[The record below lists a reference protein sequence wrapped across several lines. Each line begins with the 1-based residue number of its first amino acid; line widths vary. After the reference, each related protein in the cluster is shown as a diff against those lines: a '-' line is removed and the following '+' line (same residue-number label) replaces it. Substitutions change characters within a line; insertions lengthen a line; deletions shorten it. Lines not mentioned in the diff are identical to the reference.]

1 MVESPRPLKS
11 LVVVGLGYVGIPVA
25 ALFAKSGL
33 KVTGLEVDPKK
44 VDAINKGHY
53 PIEGDEPG
61 LPELIAETV
70 GKGTLK
76 ASLDPAVVR
85 DADAVILCVQTPFD
99 TKTGEPRYEHLKA
112 ALKGVGKNMRKGT
125 LVVVE
130 STIAPTTMDRVVRPT
145 LEEASGMKAGADF
158 LLGNCPERVMP
169 GKLLHNLESYDRVL
183 GGIDAVTHSRM
194 KELYSRIVKAPLD
207 PVDMLTAEVVKSFE
221 NTYRDVE
228 IALANEF
235 ARYCDV
241 LGVDFFEV
249 RELVNR
255 VESRNLHLPG
265 AGVGGHCIPKDTYL
279 LAYGTKGR
287 FHPELMLLAR
297 KVNDAMPDYMADLTK
312 RALEKA
318 GQKAKG
324 STVAVL
330 GYSYLGDSDDVR
342 NTPADPYIDA
352 MRQAGATV
360 RVHDPLVAEGF
371 GPGPVQHDLD
381 AVVKDADAVVVLTAH
396 KQYKTLDL
404 NQLRKKM
411 RTAVL
416 VDGRRVY
423 QRADAEK
430 AGFMFEAVGY

>member
-1 MVESPRPLKS
+1 MTPAPPLQS

-44 VDAINKGHY
+44 VEAINRGHY

-61 LPELIAETV
+61 LPELIRDTV
-70 GKGTLK
+70 GKGLLE
-76 ASLDPAVVR
+76 ASLDPAVVK
-85 DADAVILCVQTPFD
+85 DADAIILCVQTPFD
-99 TKTGEPRYEHLKA
+99 TTTGEPRYEHLKA
-112 ALKGVGKNMRKGT
+112 ALRNVGKNLRRGA

-130 STIAPTTMDRVVRPT
+130 STIAPTTMDRVVRPV
-145 LEEASGMKAGADF
+145 LEEASGMKAGSGF

-169 GKLLHNLESYDRVL
+169 GKLLHNLETYDRVL
-183 GGIDAVTHSRM
+183 GGIDAATHARM
-194 KELYSRIVKAPLD
+194 HQLYSRIVKGSLD
-207 PVDMLTAEVVKSFE
+207 PVDMLTAEVVKAFE

-241 LGVDFFEV
+241 VGVDFFAV

-297 KVNDAMPDYMADLTK
+297 KVNDAMPDYMVDLTLS
-312 RALEKA
+312 ALEKA
-318 GQKAKG
+318 GRMAKG
-324 STVAVL
+324 AQVAVL

-342 NTPADPYIDA
+342 NTPADPYIAA
-352 MRQAGATV
+352 MRAKGAVV
-360 RVHDPLVAEGF
+360 RVHDPLVAAGV
-371 GPGPVQHDLD
+371 GPGPVEHGLED
-381 AVVKDADAVVVLTAH
+381 VVKGADAVVLLTAH
-396 KQYKTLDL
+396 KQYKALDL
-404 NQLRKKM
+404 ARLRKSV
-411 RTAVL
+411 RTPVL
-416 VDGRRVY
+416 VDGRRIFG
-423 QRADAEK
+423 RNAAEK
-430 AGFMFEAVGY
+430 AGFIFEAVGY

>member
-1 MVESPRPLKS
+1 MAQLRPLQS

-33 KVTGLEVDPKK
+33 RVTGLEVDAKK
-44 VDAINKGHY
+44 VDAINRGEY

-61 LPELIAETV
+61 LPELIRDTV
-70 GKGTLK
+70 GRGLLK
-76 ASLDPAVVR
+76 ASLDPSVVK
-85 DADAVILCVQTPFD
+85 DVDAVILCVQTPFD
-99 TKTGEPRYEHLKA
+99 TATGEPRYEHLKS
-112 ALKGVGKNMRKGT
+112 ALRNVGKHLRKGT

-145 LEEASGMKAGADF
+145 LEEASGLKAGQDF

-169 GKLLHNLESYDRVL
+169 GKLLHNLETYDRVL
-183 GGIDAVTHSRM
+183 GGIDAATHARM
-194 KELYSRIVKAPLD
+194 KELYSRIVKGPLD
-207 PVDMLTAEVVKSFE
+207 PVDMLTAEVVKAFE

-297 KVNDAMPDYMADLTK
+297 KVNDAMPHYMAELTS
-312 RALEKA
+312 ASLQKA
-318 GQKAKG
+318 GRTAKG
-324 STVAVL
+324 AQVAVL
-330 GYSYLGDSDDVR
+330 GYSYLGDSDDIR
-342 NTPADPYIDA
+342 NTPADPYIEA
-352 MRQAGATV
+352 MRKAGATV
-360 RVHDPLVAEGF
+360 RVHDPLVAAGV
-371 GPGPVQHDLD
+371 GPGPVQRDLD
-381 AVVKDADAVVVLTAH
+381 AVLAGADAVVVLTAH
-396 KQYKTLDL
+396 RQYKELDL
-404 NQLRKKM
+404 AQLRRKV
-411 RTAVL
+411 RTPVL
-416 VDGRRVY
+416 VDGRRVFTR
-423 QRADAEK
+423 QAAEK
-430 AGFMFEAVGY
+430 AGFAFEAVGY